1 MNKMLQSGIKGTNIQ
16 DWSVFILEL
25 SKKYIHMNREK
36 GKAVTQITLDDDFN
50 VPDTKPDLI
59 RIILDKGE
67 IRLDET
73 TITQDHVWLKGVLK
87 FSLLYRSDQEEGRIN
102 SMNGEI
108 PFQESLA
115 IDGANEYDTAK
126 MSWEMEDL
134 SIGIINSRKL
144 SVKALVVLKAVI
156 DEIYDEDVIT
166 GAEREGGIQ
175 LLEDNLSAMQL
186 FLAKKDTYRFK
197 EEIVLPSNKPNIRQ
211 VLWKSV
217 QLRSVEMR
225 LFDGQLNIKGESLV
239 FVLYESEEEEEHLQW
254 METALPFTGI
264 IDCQGCS
271 DDMVCDISYDI
282 AGIELEAKPDYDG
295 EERMLHLEL
304 VLDLDLQVFT
314 EEEDRIVADLYAT
327 NEKLMPVYQE
337 SVFEKLLLRNASKCK
352 IVEKMNLDKNQEPI
366 LQICASEGNA
376 VVEQTEIVEGGIQV
390 EGTLQ
395 MNILYVT
402 ADDRMPVAS
411 MKDILPFHYL
421 IEVPGINESCRYHL
435 QTGIDQLTTVMT
447 DSSQVEVKA
456 VLGLNCIVFEQQK
469 VHKIKEVEQAPLNL
483 EELQESPGIIGY
495 IAKEGDKLWNIAK
508 ENYTTISEIVTTN
521 QLPSEQIKGGDK
533 ILIIKTVG

>member
-1 MNKMLQSGIKGTNIQ
+1 M
-16 DWSVFILEL
+16 DL
-25 SKKYIHMNREK
+25 SKKYIHMNQEK

-50 VPDTKPDLI
+50 VPDMKPDLI

-87 FSLLYRSDQEEGRIN
+87 FSLLYRSDQEAGKIS
-102 SMNGEI
+102 SMSGEI

-156 DEIYDEDVIT
+156 DEIYDEDVVT
-166 GAEREGGIQ
+166 GVEGESGVQ
-175 LLEDNLSAMQL
+175 LLENTLSAMQL

-211 VLWKSV
+211 ILWKSV

-225 LFDGQLNIKGESLV
+225 LSDHQLGIKGEVLV
-239 FVLYESEEEEEHLQW
+239 FVLYEGEEEEEHLQW
-254 METALPFTGI
+254 METALPFSGA
-264 IDCQGCS
+264 IDCNGCE
-271 DDMVCDISYDI
+271 DDMVCDVSYDI

-304 VLDLDLQVFT
+304 VLDLEIQVFT
-314 EEEDRIVADLYAT
+314 EEEDRIVEDLYAV
-327 NEKLMPVYQE
+327 NEKLTPVYQE
-337 SVFEKLLLRNASKCK
+337 SIFEKLLMRNGSKCK
-352 IVEKMNLDKNQEPI
+352 IAEKMNLDKNQEPI

-402 ADDRMPVAS
+402 SDDRMPVAS

-421 IEVPGINESCRYHL
+421 IEAPGINESCRFHL

-456 VLGLNCIVFEQQK
+456 VLNLNCVVFEQQK
-469 VHKIKEVEQAPLNL
+469 VRKITEVVQEPLNI

-495 IAKEGDKLWNIAK
+495 IVKEGD
-508 ENYTTISEIVTTN
+508 
-521 QLPSEQIKGGDK
+521 
-533 ILIIKTVG
+533 

>member
-1 MNKMLQSGIKGTNIQ
+1 M
-16 DWSVFILEL
+16 EL

-36 GKAVTQITLDDDFN
+36 GKAATQITLDDDFN

-102 SMNGEI
+102 SMSGEI

-126 MSWEMEDL
+126 MRWEMEDL

-144 SVKALVVLKAVI
+144 SVKALVALEAEI
-156 DEIYDEDVIT
+156 DEIYDEEIVT
-166 GAEREGGIQ
+166 GAEREGGVQ
-175 LLEDNLSAMQL
+175 LLEQTLSAMEL
-186 FLAKKDTYRFK
+186 FLAKKDTWRFK
-197 EEIVLPSNKPNIRQ
+197 EEILLPSNKPNIRQ

-225 LFDGQLNIKGESLV
+225 LMDSQLNVKGEALV
-239 FVLYESEEEEEHLQW
+239 FVLYEGEEEDEHLQW
-254 METALPFTGI
+254 METALPFNGM
-264 IDCQGCS
+264 IDCNGCN
-271 DDMVCDISYDI
+271 DDMICDVSYDI

-304 VLDLDLQVFT
+304 VLDLEIQVFT
-314 EEEDRIVADLYAT
+314 EGEDRIVADLYAV
-327 NEKLMPVYQE
+327 NEKLTPLYQE
-337 SVFEKLLLRNASKCK
+337 AVFEKLLLRNASKCK
-352 IVEKMNLDKNQEPI
+352 IAEKMSLDKNQEPI
-366 LQICASEGNA
+366 LQICASEGTA

-395 MNILYVT
+395 INILYVT

-411 MKDILPFHYL
+411 VKDILPFHYL
-421 IEVPGINESCRYHL
+421 IEVPGMNRSCRYHL

-447 DSSQVEVKA
+447 DSSQVEIKA
-456 VLGLNCIVFEQQK
+456 VLNLNCIVFEQQK
-469 VHKIKEVEQAPLNL
+469 IHKIKEVEEEPLNMERIRQMPGMVIHIVQPGETL
-483 EELQESPGIIGY
+483 WDISKAHATTCEAVMELNELKEEELKSGQKVLMVKE
-495 IAKEGDKLWNIAK
+495 IAR
-508 ENYTTISEIVTTN
+508 S
-521 QLPSEQIKGGDK
+521 
-533 ILIIKTVG
+533 

>member
-1 MNKMLQSGIKGTNIQ
+1 MDLT
-16 DWSVFILEL
+16 
-25 SKKYIHMNREK
+25 KKYIHMNREK

-50 VPDTKPDLI
+50 VPDMKPDLI

-67 IRLDET
+67 LMLDET

-87 FSLLYRSDQEEGRIN
+87 FSLLYRSDQEEGKIN
-102 SMNGEI
+102 NMTGEI

-126 MSWEMEDL
+126 LKWEMEDL

-156 DEIYDEDVIT
+156 DEIYDEELLT
-166 GAEREGGIQ
+166 GVEQEGGVQ
-175 LLEDNLSAMQL
+175 LLNQSLSAMAL
-186 FLAKKDTYRFK
+186 FLARKDTFRFK
-197 EEIVLPSNKPNIRQ
+197 EEIMLPSNKPNIRQ

-217 QLRSVEMR
+217 QLRGVETR
-225 LFDGQLNIKGESLV
+225 LMDQQLNLKGEALV
-239 FVLYESEEEEEHLQW
+239 FVLYEGEEEEEHLQW
-254 METALPFTGI
+254 METALPFSGV
-264 IDCQGCS
+264 IDCNGCTE
-271 DDMVCDISYDI
+271 DMIADVSYDI
-282 AGIELEAKPDYDG
+282 SGIELEVKPDYDG

-304 VLDLDLQVFT
+304 VLDLDIQIFT
-314 EEEDRIVADLYAT
+314 EEENQIVSDLYAV
-327 NEKLMPVYQE
+327 NEKLTPIYQDTI
-337 SVFEKLLLRNASKCK
+337 FEKLLLRNASKCK
-352 IVEKMNLDKNQEPI
+352 ISEKMNIDKNQEPI
-366 LQICASEGNA
+366 LQICASEGYA
-376 VVEQTEIVEGGIQV
+376 VAEKAEIVEGGIQV

-395 MNILYVT
+395 ATILYVT

-421 IEVPGINESCRYHL
+421 IEVPGINENCRYHL

-456 VLGLNCIVFEQQK
+456 VLSLNCIVFQQQQIKKITEVQQEPLDMEQ
-469 VHKIKEVEQAPLNL
+469 
-483 EELQESPGIIGY
+483 LQESPGIIGY
-495 IAKEGDKLWNIAK
+495 IAKEGDQLWDIAK
-508 ENYTTISEIVTTN
+508 ENFTTISEIVKTN
-521 QLPSEQIKGGDK
+521 QLSSEQIRGGDK

>member
-1 MNKMLQSGIKGTNIQ
+1 MLRFGIECTNIQ

-87 FSLLYRSDQEEGRIN
+87 FSLLYRSDQEEGKIS
-102 SMNGEI
+102 SMSGEI

-126 MSWEMEDL
+126 MKWEVEDL

-156 DEIYDEDVIT
+156 DEIYDEDILT

-175 LLEDNLSAMQL
+175 VLENTLSAMEL
-186 FLAKKDTYRFK
+186 FLAKKDTWRFK
-197 EEIVLPSNKPNIRQ
+197 EEILLPSNKPNIRQ
-211 VLWKSV
+211 ILWKSV
-217 QLRSVEMR
+217 QLRSVETR
-225 LFDGQLNIKGESLV
+225 LMDGQLSIKGEVLA
-239 FVLYESEEEEEHLQW
+239 FVLYESEEEDEHLQW
-254 METALPFTGI
+254 METALPFAGAV
-264 IDCQGCS
+264 DCNGCK
-271 DDMVCDISYDI
+271 DDMVCDVSYDI

-304 VLDLDLQVFT
+304 VLDLEIQAFT
-314 EEEDRIVADLYAT
+314 EEQDRIVADLYAV
-327 NEKLMPVYQE
+327 NEKLTPVYQE
-337 SVFEKLLLRNASKCK
+337 AIFEKLLLRNGSKCK
-352 IVEKMNLDKNQEPI
+352 IVEKMSLDQNQEPI

-376 VVEQTEIVEGGIQV
+376 LVEQTEIVEGGIQV
-390 EGTLQ
+390 EGILQ
-395 MNILYVT
+395 VDILYVT

-411 MKDILPFHYL
+411 MKGILPFHYL
-421 IEVPGINESCRYHL
+421 IEAPGINESCRYHL
-435 QTGIDQLTTVMT
+435 QAGIDQLTTVMT

-456 VLGLNCIVFEQQK
+456 VLNLNCIVFEQQK
-469 VHKIKEVEQAPLNL
+469 IEKITEVEQEPFNL

-508 ENYTTISEIVTTN
+508 ENYTTISEIVKTN
-521 QLPSEQIKGGDK
+521 QLSSEQIKGGDK

>member
-1 MNKMLQSGIKGTNIQ
+1 M
-16 DWSVFILEL
+16 EL
-25 SKKYIHMNREK
+25 AKKYIHMNREK

-50 VPDTKPDLI
+50 VPDMKPDLI

-67 IRLDET
+67 LKLDET
-73 TITQDHVWLKGVLK
+73 TITQDHVWIKGVLK
-87 FSLLYRSDQEEGRIN
+87 FSLLYRSDQEEGKIN

-126 MSWEMEDL
+126 MKWEMEDL

-156 DEIYDEDVIT
+156 DEIYDEEIVT
-166 GAEREGGIQ
+166 GVEREGGVQ
-175 LLEDNLSAMQL
+175 VLEQSLSAMQL
-186 FLAKKDTYRFK
+186 FLAKKDTFRFK

-211 VLWKSV
+211 ILWKSV
-217 QLRSVEMR
+217 QLRGVEMR
-225 LFDGQLNIKGESLV
+225 LAENQMNIKGEALV
-239 FVLYESEEEEEHLQW
+239 FVLYEGEDEEEHLQW
-254 METALPFTGI
+254 MENALPFSGF
-264 IDCQGCS
+264 IDCNGSS
-271 DDMVCDISYDI
+271 DDMVCDVSYDI
-282 AGIELEAKPDYDG
+282 AGVELEAKPDYDG

-304 VLDLDLQVFT
+304 VLDMDIQIFT
-314 EEEDRIVADLYAT
+314 EEEDRIVADLYAV
-327 NEKLMPVYQE
+327 NEKLTPIYE
-337 SVFEKLLLRNASKCK
+337 DAVFEKLLLRNDSKCK
-352 IVEKMNLDKNQEPI
+352 IVEKMNIDKNQEAI

-376 VVEQTEIVEGGIQV
+376 VAEQVEIVEGGIQV

-395 MNILYVT
+395 VNILYVT

-421 IEVPGINESCRYHL
+421 IEVPGIHESCRYHL

-456 VLGLNCIVFEQQK
+456 VLNLNCVVFEQQNIRK
-469 VHKIKEVEQAPLNL
+469 LTEVEQEPLNM
-483 EELQESPGIIGY
+483 EVLQESPGIVGY
-495 IAKEGDKLWNIAK
+495 IVKEGDRLWDIAK
-508 ENYTTISEIVTTN
+508 DNFTTISEIVKTN
-521 QLPSEQIKGGDK
+521 QLSSEQIKGGDK

>member
-1 MNKMLQSGIKGTNIQ
+1 
-16 DWSVFILEL
+16 
-25 SKKYIHMNREK
+25 
-36 GKAVTQITLDDDFN
+36 
-50 VPDTKPDLI
+50 
-59 RIILDKGE
+59 
-67 IRLDET
+67 
-73 TITQDHVWLKGVLK
+73 
-87 FSLLYRSDQEEGRIN
+87 
-102 SMNGEI
+102 
-108 PFQESLA
+108 
-115 IDGANEYDTAK
+115 
-126 MSWEMEDL
+126 
-134 SIGIINSRKL
+134 
-144 SVKALVVLKAVI
+144 
-156 DEIYDEDVIT
+156 
-166 GAEREGGIQ
+166 
-175 LLEDNLSAMQL
+175 
-186 FLAKKDTYRFK
+186 
-197 EEIVLPSNKPNIRQ
+197 
-211 VLWKSV
+211 
-217 QLRSVEMR
+217 
-225 LFDGQLNIKGESLV
+225 
-239 FVLYESEEEEEHLQW
+239 
-254 METALPFTGI
+254 
-264 IDCQGCS
+264 
-271 DDMVCDISYDI
+271 MVCDISYDI

>member
-1 MNKMLQSGIKGTNIQ
+1 MNKTLQSGIKCTNIQ
-16 DWSVFILEL
+16 DWRVFVLEL

-87 FSLLYRSDQEEGRIN
+87 FSLLYRSDQEEGKIN

-126 MSWEMEDL
+126 MEWEMEDL
-134 SIGIINSRKL
+134 SIGVINSRKL

-156 DEIYDEDVIT
+156 DEIYDEDIVT

-175 LLEDNLSAMQL
+175 ILEDTLAQMQL
-186 FLAKKDTYRFK
+186 FLAKKDTWRFK
-197 EEIVLPSNKPNIRQ
+197 EEILLPSNKPNIRQ

-225 LFDGQLNIKGESLV
+225 LLDGQLNIKGEALA
-239 FVLYESEEEEEHLQW
+239 FVLYEGEEEEEHLQW
-254 METALPFTGI
+254 METALPFIGVV
-264 IDCQGCS
+264 DCNGCKE
-271 DDMVCDISYDI
+271 DMVCDVSYDI
-282 AGIELEAKPDYDG
+282 SGIDLEAKPDYDG

-304 VLDLDLQVFT
+304 VLDLEIQVFT
-314 EEEDRIVADLYAT
+314 EEEDKVVADLYAV
-327 NEKLMPVYQE
+327 NEKLTPIYQE
-337 SVFEKLLLRNASKCK
+337 AVFEKLLLRNASKCK
-352 IVEKMNLDKNQEPI
+352 IVEKMGLDKNQEPI
-366 LQICASEGNA
+366 LQICACEGNA

-395 MNILYVT
+395 VNILYVT

-411 MKDILPFHYL
+411 IKDVLPFHYL
-421 IEVPGINESCRYHL
+421 IEAPGINQSCRYHL
-435 QTGIDQLTTVMT
+435 QTGIDQLTTVMS

-456 VLGLNCIVFEQQK
+456 VLNLNCIIFEQQK
-469 VHKIKEVEQAPLNL
+469 IKKITEVGQEPLDM

-508 ENYTTISEIVTTN
+508 ENYTTIPEIVKTN

>member
-1 MNKMLQSGIKGTNIQ
+1 MNKMLQSGIKCTNIQ